1 MKITEIAIK
10 RPVFT
15 IVVYLAVTAFGL
27 VALKKLPLDLYPEI
41 ESPIISVV
49 TMYPYASSWDVE
61 EKVTKVIEK
70 ALSVQPGL
78 KEITSR
84 TTEGVSVVFLRYTF
98 DTNLDEAAADARN
111 ALDFVARELP
121 DGAEKPMLFK
131 FNTAYFPIYF
141 AALTSDKHDVTKLGT
156 YIEDQ
161 IVKPLQ
167 SLDGVG
173 AVQVFHSAQ
182 DVVYVDLRLEDMEKR
197 GITVDLVTRRLAE
210 ENISMPA
217 GKLEDQDFEL
227 VLRAPQEFRTVK
239 EIEDVILQVT
249 PAGIVYLKDVADVS
263 LTYKEFQ
270 NIAELDGRSV
280 SVLMVQKRS
289 QANTVDVVRRV
300 KTKVEEIQNHL
311 GMGIRIVHIF
321 DAATFIED
329 MLKNLYRSLALG
341 GALVVIVV
349 IVFLRRLRASMIV
362 AISIPGSMIIAF
374 LMLYLKGYTLNA
386 VSLMGMT
393 LAVGM
398 VVDNSIV
405 VLENIARNVEWGKDP
420 KESALIGTKEVFLAI
435 LASTTTTIGIF
446 LPMIFIT
453 GIVSILF
460 GQLAYV
466 IVVTLSASL
475 ITSVFLTPMLASRLL
490 AHKKHARDIL
500 SNVESLYEKV
510 LRYAL
515 AHKLKT
521 VLTCILVFLVSLLS
535 LLRVGFDFL
544 PVFDTGEVRATIEL
558 PVGTSLKRA
567 SEVAKQ
573 IASRIE
579 KIPELVRLYTQAGPS
594 ESGFG
599 VAFGQKEGSHLI
611 QMHMQFTTVDKRER
625 GIKEIAEDVRKA
637 ILEQQGLV
645 SLDVNF
651 GDQGVASMLGLK
663 PFVVELLGSD
673 YGRLKEAAK
682 EVEKVI
688 KSIDGTRDV
697 ASEAPFEKPETH
709 LFLDRFKMARLGVSA
724 FAASQALK
732 TALAGTTV
740 TRFRGTGKDI
750 EVIVR
755 LRTED
760 RTDVS
765 KVLRLQVSSLR
776 GEPVALKNMVET
788 KMGFAPETIEH
799 ASLLRVIRIG
809 ANLANTSLGEA
820 SRAFEQKSEVLKQKY
835 PDIVFRFGGQ
845 AKEQRETATDL
856 IIILALG
863 ILLTYLIMA
872 AQFESFLHPFVIM
885 FSVPFAFSGS
895 FIALSL
901 VGENFNVLAFLGIIM
916 LVGIV
921 VNNAIVLVDYVNL
934 LRSRGMALTEALVET
949 GKRRL
954 RPVLMTTITTL
965 VGVLPLALARGEGFE
980 LWRPIG
986 ITMLGGLTLS
996 SVVTLV
1002 LVPTLYEATE
1012 RLFSKKGG
1020 KWHLT

>member
-15 IVVYLAVTAFGL
+15 IVVYLAITAFGL
-27 VALKKLPLDLYPEI
+27 VALRKLPLDLYPEI

-78 KEITSR
+78 KEITSK

-121 DGAEKPMLFK
+121 EGAEKPMLLK
-131 FNTAYFPIYF
+131 FNTAYFPVYF
-141 AALTSDKHDVTKLGT
+141 AALVSDEHDVTKLGT
-156 YIEDQ
+156 YIDDQ

-173 AVQVFHSAQ
+173 AVQVFHSAE

-197 GITVDLVTRRLAE
+197 GIPVDLVTRRLAE

-217 GKLEDQDFEL
+217 GKIEDKDFEL
-227 VLRAPQEFRTVK
+227 VLRAPQEFRTVD
-239 EIEDVILQVT
+239 EIRDVIIQIT
-249 PAGIVYLKDVADVS
+249 PAGAVYLKDVADVS
-263 LTYKEFQ
+263 LSHKEFQ
-270 NIAELDGRSV
+270 NIADLDGSSV

-289 QANTVDVVRRV
+289 QANTVEVVRRV
-300 KTKVEEIQNHL
+300 KTKIEELQNHL
-311 GMGIRIVHIF
+311 GMGIKVIHIF

-341 GALVVIVV
+341 GVLVVFVV
-349 IVFLRRLRASMIV
+349 IAFLRRLRASTIV

-386 VSLMGMT
+386 VSLMAMT

-405 VLENIARNVEWGKDP
+405 VLENIARNVEWGKDA
-420 KESALIGTKEVFLAI
+420 KEAALVGTKEVSLAI

-466 IVVTLSASL
+466 IVVTLGASL
-475 ITSVFLTPMLASRLL
+475 VTSVFLTPMLASRLL
-490 AHKKHARDIL
+490 TAKEHTKDVLRK
-500 SNVESLYEKV
+500 VESFYEKI

-515 AHKLKT
+515 SHKIKT
-521 VLTCILVFLVSLLS
+521 FVVCLLVFVVSLLS

-567 SEVAKQ
+567 SEVAKE
-573 IASRIE
+573 IASRIQ
-579 KIPELVRLYTQAGPS
+579 KIPELVRLYTQAGQS

-599 VAFGQKEGSHLI
+599 VAFGQNEGSHII
-611 QMHMQFTTVDKRER
+611 QMHMQFLTVDKRKR
-625 GIKEIAEDVRKA
+625 GIKEIAEDVRHA
-637 ILEQQGLV
+637 IMEQKGVV

-651 GDQGVASMLGLK
+651 GDQGVASMLGVK
-663 PFVVELLGSD
+663 PFVVEVLGSD

-682 EVEKVI
+682 EVERIVQ
-688 KSIDGTRDV
+688 SIDGTRDV

-709 LFLDRFKMARLGVSA
+709 LLLDRFKMARLGVSA
-724 FAASQALK
+724 FSASQAIK
-732 TALAGTTV
+732 TSLAGTTV

-755 LRTED
+755 LRTQD
-760 RTDVS
+760 RTDVN

-788 KMGFAPETIEH
+788 KMGFAPVTIEH
-799 ASLLRVIRIG
+799 SSLLRVIRIG

-820 SRAFEQKSEVLKQKY
+820 SRAFEQKALGLKQKY

-845 AKEQRETATDL
+845 AKEQRETGMDL
-856 IIILALG
+856 VIILALG

-872 AQFESFLHPFVIM
+872 AQFESFLHPLVIM

-934 LRSRGMALTEALVET
+934 LRSRGMELTEALVET

-954 RPVLMTTITTL
+954 RPILMTTITTL

-996 SVVTLV
+996 SLVTLV
-1002 LVPTLYEATE
+1002 LIPAMYEGIE
-1012 RLFSKKGG
+1012 KRLSKKRT
-1020 KWHLT
+1020 K